1 MSLFSNLFKKKSKG
15 EEIQFGESLNEIT
28 SFSQNINEESEQKI
42 NEDIFKASDEE
53 LENLKINNMDN
64 KKSLLQKITDELDM
78 FCSRDLEAKG
88 FKDCV
93 QNNDLLNKDMNRKLI
108 IADFRRLMEKS
119 IKDIELRVN
128 EIEVRIKTYESAGM
142 TESVSN
148 FTSIKEEYVSYKT
161 ELISILN
168 KDEKI
173 FDKLQYCLLSYDIGF
188 NNGLKNNDNELK

>member
-1 MSLFSNLFKKKSKG
+1 MSLFSFLFKKKNDN
-15 EEIQFGESLNEIT
+15 EEAQFDKNLDEIT
-28 SFSQNINEESEQKI
+28 SFSKTINEESEKKI
-42 NEDIFKASDEE
+42 NEQIFKASEEE
-53 LENLKINNMDN
+53 LENLKVNNMDN
-64 KKSLLQKITDELDM
+64 KKGLLQKITDELDM
-78 FCSRDLEAKG
+78 FCSRDLEGKG

-108 IADFRRLMEKS
+108 IADYRRLMEKS

-148 FTSIKEEYVSYKT
+148 FTSVKEEYVTYKS

-188 NNGLKNNDNELK
+188 NNGLKNNDSELK